1 MTVSEARARSEGPT
15 GARGDGPMGARGE
28 GPAGKHNGSA
38 VAGLGGSEAKARVA
52 TTTGA
57 VGGTTTGARGDT
69 TAGTLGGEEWAEEV
83 RRLAGE
89 RDAVILAHNYQLPE
103 IQDVADHVGDSL
115 ALSRLAASSPA
126 SVIVFAG
133 VYFMAET
140 AKILSPAKTVLIP
153 DQRAGCSL
161 ADSITGAQLREWKAG
176 HPGAAVVAYVN
187 TSAEVKAEADV
198 CCTSANAAEV
208 VNSIPAD
215 REVLFCPDQ
224 FLGAH
229 VRRVTGRKNL
239 QIWAGE
245 CHVHAAISGPDL
257 AARVAAEPDAELF
270 IHPECGCATS
280 ALYLA
285 GEGVVPADRVRILST
300 GGMLTAAQQAHQAR
314 QAKQTAA
321 TPPASPAN
329 QSSPASPANQSSP
342 ASPDKRSAPILVA
355 TEIGMLHQLRKAAP
369 EIDFRPVNERA
380 SCRYMK
386 MITPAALLRSL
397 QEGRDEV
404 TVPDE
409 VAGRARAA
417 VQKMI
422 SIGKPGGA
430 E

>member
-1 MTVSEARARSEGPT
+1 MTISTA
-15 GARGDGPMGARGE
+15 ARGQAEADSGLPAIRNGADSESPPGPG
-28 GPAGKHNGSA
+28 
-38 VAGLGGSEAKARVA
+38 
-52 TTTGA
+52 
-57 VGGTTTGARGDT
+57 
-69 TAGTLGGEEWAEEV
+69 WAEQV
-83 RRLAGE
+83 RRLAAE
-89 RDAVILAHNYQLPE
+89 RDAVILAHNYQRPE

-115 ALSRLAASSPA
+115 ALSRLAAESQA
-126 SVIVFAG
+126 RVIVFAG

-140 AKILSPAKTVLIP
+140 AKILSPDKTVLIP

-161 ADSITGAQLREWKAG
+161 ADSITAAQLREWKAG

-198 CCTSANAAEV
+198 CCTSSNAAEV
-208 VNSIPAD
+208 VDSIPAG

-229 VRRVTGRKNL
+229 VRRVTGRQNML
-239 QIWAGE
+239 IWAGE
-245 CHVHAAISGPDL
+245 CHVHAAISGADL
-257 AARVAAEPDAELF
+257 AARVAAVPDADLF

-285 GEGVVPADRVRILST
+285 GEGVVPSERVKILST
-300 GGMLTAAQQAHQAR
+300 GGMAAAAR
-314 QAKQTAA
+314 QA
-321 TPPASPAN
+321 
-329 QSSPASPANQSSP
+329 
-342 ASPDKRSAPILVA
+342 RSGPVLVA

-369 EIDFRPVNERA
+369 AVEFLPVNDRA

-404 TVPDE
+404 RVEAP
-409 VAGRARAA
+409 VARRAGAA
-417 VQKMI
+417 VRRMI
-422 SIGKPGGA
+422 SIGQPGGG